1 MSRAFYLG
9 SVMIALA
16 GLCVRPALAQ
26 GTFIFRVPMNG
37 IQMVPAVDTPAF
49 GGGRLE
55 LNGNTL
61 SYNVGLRVEWFDPT
75 GAFIHGPGAPGSNGP
90 LIRDLGRRGVTPG
103 PDATLAFAWV
113 NNFTVTQTQVEE
125 LLSGLWY
132 VRVTS
137 IAHPEGEIRG
147 QIILVPEASTLG
159 LLALGGGVL
168 SALTWRRHASKQAM
182 S

>member
-1 MSRAFYLG
+1 MPRFLKILWG
-9 SVMIALA
+9 VLALA

-26 GTFIFRVPMNG
+26 GTFIFRVPMDG
-37 IQMVPAVDTPAF
+37 TQMVPLVDTPAF

-75 GAFIHGPGAPGSNGP
+75 GAYIHGPALPGSSGA

-103 PDATLAFAWV
+103 PDATLRFAWV
-113 NNFTVTQTQVEE
+113 SNFTITQPQVDE
-125 LLSGLWY
+125 LLAGLWY

-137 IAHPEGEIRG
+137 ATHPDGEIRG
-147 QIILVPEASTLG
+147 QIILVPEPSV
-159 LLALGGGVL
+159 LALMFIAVGCRLFVGSLG
-168 SALTWRRHASKQAM
+168 RRGS
-182 S
+182 